1 VKRVLF
7 VCVQNSFRSQMAEGF
22 ARQLGTGVVEA
33 FSAGSRPSGVVSPK
47 AIEAMKE
54 VGIDISSHASKVFD
68 KLPNVEWDAIV
79 TMGCGDACPHLPAKR
94 RFDWNI
100 PEPRNMPKEEFNKV
114 RDDIRQKV
122 IELLETLSQ

>member
-1 VKRVLF
+1 MKRVLF

-22 ARQLGTGVVEA
+22 AKKFGAGKVEA
-33 FSAGSRPSGVVSPK
+33 YSAGSQPSGVVSPK

-54 VGIDISSHASKVFD
+54 IGIDISSHTSKGFN
-68 KLPNVEWDAIV
+68 KLPEFEWDAVV
-79 TMGCGDACPHLPAKR
+79 TMGCGDACPFLPAKM

-114 RDDIRQKV
+114 RDDIRQRV
-122 IELLETLSQ
+122 LELLESL